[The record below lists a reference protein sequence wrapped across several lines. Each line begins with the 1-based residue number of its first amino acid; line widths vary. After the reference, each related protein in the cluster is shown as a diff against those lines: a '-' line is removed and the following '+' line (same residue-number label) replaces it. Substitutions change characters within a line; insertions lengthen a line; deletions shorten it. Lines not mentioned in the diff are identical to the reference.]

1 MMNKTE
7 VIHPLIEL
15 KFIWIGLAKEN
26 TFQVV
31 SILKKNKVYKGLCIR
46 ERYYRQDMR
55 IWVLNGHLIE
65 WDRRAIR
72 RFREA
77 AFQAE
82 ENCKPRV
89 WELSKCYTENCKRMH
104 TKLSGDSLQNNLWRV
119 YFVFLTFF
127 LAEANLTLYFI
138 NNCLNLLQ

>member
-55 IWVLNGHLIE
+55 I
-65 WDRRAIR
+65 
-72 RFREA
+72 
-77 AFQAE
+77 
-82 ENCKPRV
+82 
-89 WELSKCYTENCKRMH
+89 
-104 TKLSGDSLQNNLWRV
+104 
-119 YFVFLTFF
+119 
-127 LAEANLTLYFI
+127 
-138 NNCLNLLQ
+138 